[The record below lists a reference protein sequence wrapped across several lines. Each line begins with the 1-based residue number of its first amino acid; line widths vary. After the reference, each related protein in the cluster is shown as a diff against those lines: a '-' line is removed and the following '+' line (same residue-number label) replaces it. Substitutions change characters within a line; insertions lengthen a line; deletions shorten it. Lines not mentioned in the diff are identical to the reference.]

1 MGEYILV
8 KKNSTTKYTLSIS
21 LNDQMFRLYFSSLP
35 RELKKIQSLEISAN
49 NNSLNKI
56 PDFNFCITRSLLD
69 ISNSSDFYLI
79 FSNLTDK
86 CKNLKEKF
94 YNETFLSNNQLIND
108 RSICSISAIDRRK
121 KKLREMLNHIENMIK
136 ILHNIT
142 EDQNNSIIIDEKLR
156 KEIENITYYK
166 EIILVPS
173 FLSACYKPLDQYLLE
188 NKIITSEKENLIIN
202 IIFDGFVDFYRYIK
216 LTDFSLS
223 SKCFSFA
230 SRISNVFFMNKK
242 QSITNQNKLEY
253 FKGDLFLILYFKF
266 LNNYINDLDLDY
278 SSKNQFYKIFL
289 KSFVHIKREILEVE
303 INKNWFLTHNE
314 YLPLE
319 NILKSKSMNDF
330 MFEVTKRIIM
340 FNPENTLVEIP
351 PKLLEF
357 FKWVTPEFISRPI
370 SLLSGKVLNATVSAI
385 NDSK

>member
-1 MGEYILV
+1 M
-8 KKNSTTKYTLSIS
+8 
-21 LNDQMFRLYFSSLP
+21 SLP
-35 RELKKIQSLEISAN
+35 
-49 NNSLNKI
+49 
-56 PDFNFCITRSLLD
+56 T
-69 ISNSSDFYLI
+69 
-79 FSNLTDK
+79 
-86 CKNLKEKF
+86 
-94 YNETFLSNNQLIND
+94 
-108 RSICSISAIDRRK
+108 
-121 KKLREMLNHIENMIK
+121 
-136 ILHNIT
+136 
-142 EDQNNSIIIDEKLR
+142 
-156 KEIENITYYK
+156 
-166 EIILVPS
+166 
-173 FLSACYKPLDQYLLE
+173 
-188 NKIITSEKENLIIN
+188 
-202 IIFDGFVDFYRYIK
+202 
-216 LTDFSLS
+216 
-223 SKCFSFA
+223 
-230 SRISNVFFMNKK
+230 NKK

-340 FNPENTLVEIP
+340 LNPENTLVEIP